1 MIAVLTNEGTREGLL
16 DLFAAHRG
24 RMRMSAGTYLES
36 SIVADSRKSV
46 DVRSLD
52 DLIETFQI
60 EIVPFTPQQAQ
71 VARAA
76 YQRFGKGSGHPAGLN
91 MGDCFSYAL
100 AATLAEPLL
109 CVGQDFPATDLA
121 VVSLSG

>member
-1 MIAVLTNEGTREGLL
+1 
-16 DLFAAHRG
+16 
-24 RMRMSAGTYLES
+24 MSAGTYLES

-76 YQRFGKGSGHPAGLN
+76 YHRFGKGSGHPAILN

-109 CVGQDFPATDLA
+109 CVGHDFPATDLA